1 MLAPEVAGRVVGI
14 KFEAGS
20 RVGAGAL
27 LVQLYDTPERADRR
41 AAKARADFA
50 GVQLARSQELAPTG
64 AEPRELLQQRRA
76 ERDQAI
82 AEVQQFDAQVGRA
95 SCGERVGQDVLISV
109 VAGH

>member
-27 LVQLYDTPERADRR
+27 LVQLYDTPDRADRS

-50 GVQLARSQELAPTG
+50 GVPLARSQELTPTDP
-64 AEPRELLQQRRA
+64 EPRALLPPPRA

-82 AEVQQFDAQVGRA
+82 AEVQQFDARLTQQQLQSGRA
-95 SCGERVGQDVLISV
+95 RRRERG
-109 VAGH
+109 